1 MRPGSAHLSL
11 LLSLMLMLMLML
23 MLAEKSASIYSY
35 KMSLSF
41 SPHSCFSF
49 KAVPTNSRKASTN
62 LQRRL
67 KESHIVG

>member
-1 MRPGSAHLSL
+1 VVGLQDGCVRPASAHLLL
-11 LLSLMLMLMLML
+11 LLSLMLML
-23 MLAEKSASIYSY
+23 AKTSASIYSY

-62 LQRRL
+62 LQ
-67 KESHIVG
+67 KKG